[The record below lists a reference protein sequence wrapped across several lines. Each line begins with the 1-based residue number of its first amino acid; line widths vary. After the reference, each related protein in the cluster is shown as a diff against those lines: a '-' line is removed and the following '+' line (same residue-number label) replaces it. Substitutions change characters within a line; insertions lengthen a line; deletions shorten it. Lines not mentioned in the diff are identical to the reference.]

1 MPAPSPPGIEE
12 TSSEGAT
19 EEGVSL
25 PRPPQPSAQGYLR
38 VRAVRRV
45 FISRGGCVVGG
56 LWAEP
61 AEPAKPWALEDRGAV
76 LWSVGWRLT
85 PLTVT
90 VVDRRGGD
98 PTRAQIPISAP
109 PCGKKKIPPP
119 LRSPSCFQAFLS
131 GWYFVKIFYLP
142 DQRTPPCPPWLIRW
156 NSRKYFELWE
166 SVAPGIRDKRS
177 NIFIALDRLQ
187 RHIYMYSL
195 TWPAR

>member
-85 PLTVT
+85 PPHC
-90 VVDRRGGD
+90 DGGETGEEGT
-98 PTRAQIPISAP
+98 PQEPRFPALHHHV
-109 PCGKKKIPPP
+109 GRK
-119 LRSPSCFQAFLS
+119 RSLHLCVLLHVSKLFSLDGILWRFFIC
-131 GWYFVKIFYLP
+131 
-142 DQRTPPCPPWLIRW
+142 LIRGLLLVLLDW
-156 NSRKYFELWE
+156 YGGTLGNTSSSGNQWHLELE
-166 SVAPGIRDKRS
+166 KREVT
-177 NIFIALDRLQ
+177 
-187 RHIYMYSL
+187 SL
-195 TWPAR
+195 

>member
-90 VVDRRGGD
+90 VVRQERRGPHKSPDSQLCTTMWEEKD
-98 PTRAQIPISAP
+98 PSTFAFSFMF
-109 PCGKKKIPPP
+109 
-119 LRSPSCFQAFLS
+119 PSFSLWMVFCEDFLS
-131 GWYFVKIFYLP
+131 AWSEDSSL
-142 DQRTPPCPPWLIRW
+142 
-156 NSRKYFELWE
+156 S
-166 SVAPGIRDKRS
+166 
-177 NIFIALDRLQ
+177 
-187 RHIYMYSL
+187 SL
-195 TWPAR
+195 TDTVELSEILRALGISGTWN